1 MGIKKIDS
9 KNSNVNLDKFDVK
22 KVTTLDGLAKSIAD
36 NYKNNNNDNSN
47 SKSNSV
53 LLVENYDLDE
63 PMPIVVDQFE
73 KYDLTDEELLK
84 LSRLCIQEQGTAKGA
99 AGEASLMA
107 NLFELRGGEYNGKK
121 GAEGLYEYVRNGKWF
136 YNAKEYMDKGS
147 DTNKVTDKVEEA
159 VKSVLVD
166 GKRTLPKYVNQH
178 DGTYGLIAV
187 TNDGNEIN
195 KDDPSQYIPHV
206 SKCIQNPDPDLYG
219 EDAITWTYYCHP
231 GEGSDPFGYSDPKK
245 KKKYGEGH
253 YDFDTGKYVEE

>member
-9 KNSNVNLDKFDVK
+9 KNNNVNLNKFDVK
-22 KVTTLDGLAKSIAD
+22 KITTLDGLAKSIAD
-36 NYKNNNNDNSN
+36 NYKNNNN
-47 SKSNSV
+47 SNSV

-73 KYDLTDEELLK
+73 KYDLSDEELLK
-84 LSRLCIQEQGTAKGA
+84 LSRLCIQEQGTVKGA

-107 NLFELRGGEYNGKK
+107 NLFELRGGEYDGKK

-136 YNAKEYMDKGS
+136 YNAKEYMDNGS
-147 DTNKVTDKVEEA
+147 DANKVTDEVKEA

-178 DGTYGLIAV
+178 DGTYGLIEV
-187 TNDGNEIN
+187 KNDDVPIN

-206 SKCIQNPDPDLYG
+206 SRCSQNPDPEFYG
-219 EDAITWTYYCHP
+219 KDAITWIYYCHP
-231 GEGSDPFGYSDPKK
+231 AEGSDPFGYSDPELRE
-245 KKKYGEGH
+245 KYGEGH

>member
-1 MGIKKIDS
+1 MKIKKIGL
-9 KNSNVNLDKFDVK
+9 KNNNTNIEKFDVK
-22 KVTTLDGLAKSIAD
+22 RITTLDGLTKSIVG
-36 NYKNNNNDNSN
+36 NYKNKN
-47 SKSNSV
+47 KSNSV
-53 LLVENYDLDE
+53 LLVENYDLNE

-84 LSRLCIQEQGTAKGA
+84 LSRLCIQEQGSVKGA

-121 GAEGLYEYVRNGKWF
+121 GAEGLYEYVRNGGWF
-136 YNAKEYMDKGS
+136 YNAKEYMDNGS

-178 DGTYGLIAV
+178 DGTYGLISV

-195 KDDPSQYIPHV
+195 KDDPSQYISHV
-206 SKCIQNPDPDLYG
+206 SKCIQNSDPEFYG
-219 EDAITWTYYCHP
+219 KDAITWTYYCHP
-231 GEGSDPFGYSDPKK
+231 GEGSDPFGYSDPKLR
-245 KKKYGEGH
+245 KKYGEGH